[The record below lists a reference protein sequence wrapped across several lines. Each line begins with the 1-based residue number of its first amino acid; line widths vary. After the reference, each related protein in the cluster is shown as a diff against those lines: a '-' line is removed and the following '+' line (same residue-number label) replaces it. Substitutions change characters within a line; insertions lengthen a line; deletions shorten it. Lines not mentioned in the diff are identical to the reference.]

1 MVRYITSICLLLL
14 LELSCGKQPQPDAKN
29 APPVAAVTNHQTFAA
44 RGVIIQVKPAEKLLE
59 IRHEEI
65 KGYMPPMTMP
75 FTVKDTNELSGLQP
89 GDYIS
94 FRLVDAGS
102 DGWVEQVHKLSPTN
116 YVAGSNPESNSNVQ
130 ARGEF
135 RIVRDVEPLGPGD
148 LMPVYHFTNQF
159 GVAFDTSRYKGQAVA
174 LCFLFTRCPF
184 PTFCPRTALNFAETQ
199 KKLLALPN
207 GATNWHLLTITF
219 DPEHDTPDK
228 LKPYAEAYGYEPQ
241 HWTFATGDLVE
252 ITAIADQFGCQFWHD
267 ETGSISHNLRTAV
280 IDASG
285 RVQRIF
291 QGNTWSSDE
300 LVQEM
305 VKASSAGTK
314 SAESSSSGRQSG
326 ASNP

>member
-1 MVRYITSICLLLL
+1 
-14 LELSCGKQPQPDAKN
+14 
-29 APPVAAVTNHQTFAA
+29 VTNRQTFAA
-44 RGVIIQVKPAEKLLE
+44 RGVIIQVKPAERLLE

-75 FTVKDTNELSGLQP
+75 FTVKDTNELAGLQP
-89 GDYIS
+89 GDFVS
-94 FRLVDAGS
+94 FQLVDAGN
-102 DGWVEQVHKLSPTN
+102 DGWVEQIHKLSRTN
-116 YVAGSNPESNSNVQ
+116 EVAASNQGTNANAR

-135 RIVRDVEPLGPGD
+135 RVVRDVEPLSPGD

-159 GVAFDTSRYKGQAVA
+159 GVAFDTTKYKGQAVA

-184 PTFCPRTALNFAETQ
+184 PTFCPRTALNYAETQ

-207 GATNWHLLTITF
+207 APTNWHLLTITF

-228 LKPYAEAYGYEPQ
+228 LKPYAEAYGYDPL
-241 HWTFATGDLVE
+241 HWTFATSDLVE

-285 RVQRIF
+285 RVQRILP
-291 QGNTWSSDE
+291 GNTWSSDE
-300 LVQEM
+300 LVQEI
-305 VKASSAGTK
+305 VKASSADPK
-314 SAESSSSGRQSG
+314 SAVSPASARQAGG